1 MSVLGPSLKRDGFE
15 RGSQYVGVDSL
26 KKSRPPGLRP
36 SIAAV
41 PMKLLLSLEPKTKCN
56 GKGLVQQGCFAW
68 AVQWFPGVAGLPQVA
83 VLQYLTPPYSTRNL
97 PRSCAVFLFKR
108 SLETGKVESVI
119 GCGLRRELRV

>member
-1 MSVLGPSLKRDGFE
+1 MWV
-15 RGSQYVGVDSL
+15 L
-26 KKSRPPGLRP
+26 KKSRQDG
-36 SIAAV
+36 SEYCSNAHEAAF
-41 PMKLLLSLEPKTKCN
+41 EPRAQHKCN

-108 SLETGKVESVI
+108 SLGTGKVESVI